1 MAAKGRAGRV
11 DEKNDLR
18 PKENHGYHTKYKGW
32 ESYFGLPAVKKT
44 GYQAGHPVSFDS
56 FIPLCLSP
64 DILQVKHSFF
74 DLLCSSLIPELC
86 SDVSAG
92 TSCNVE
98 LALVTVSAMRAFP
111 YELSVILDDLDLAV
125 VAAYLTVIALRI

>member
-1 MAAKGRAGRV
+1 M
-11 DEKNDLR
+11 
-18 PKENHGYHTKYKGW
+18 
-32 ESYFGLPAVKKT
+32 
-44 GYQAGHPVSFDS
+44 
-56 FIPLCLSP
+56 
-64 DILQVKHSFF
+64 
-74 DLLCSSLIPELC
+74 PELC

>member
-1 MAAKGRAGRV
+1 M
-11 DEKNDLR
+11 
-18 PKENHGYHTKYKGW
+18 
-32 ESYFGLPAVKKT
+32 
-44 GYQAGHPVSFDS
+44 
-56 FIPLCLSP
+56 
-64 DILQVKHSFF
+64 KHSLFNF
-74 DLLCSSLIPELC
+74 LCSALIPELC